1 MQYVNDA
8 VEELFM
14 DLEEREEKSLNSLKI
29 EYQAM
34 RAGRANAHVLDK
46 ITVDYYG
53 TQSPINQVAN
63 ISVPE
68 SRMLLITP
76 WDASMCK
83 EIEKAIY
90 AGNVGITPSS
100 DGKVVRLVF
109 PELTEERRKELA
121 KNCKK
126 AAENSKVAIR
136 NIRRDTMDALKKMKT
151 AKTLN
156 EDEVATYEKE
166 VDKIIA
172 KSIEQ
177 IDVIYKEKEKEV
189 LSV

>member
-14 DLEEREEKSLNSLKI
+14 DLEEREEKSLNSLQS

-34 RAGRANAHVLDK
+34 KAGRANQHVLDK

-83 EIEKAIY
+83 EIERAIY

-100 DGKVVRLVF
+100 DGKVIRLVF

-121 KNCKK
+121 KQCKK
-126 AAENSKVAIR
+126 ASEDSKVAIR
-136 NIRRDTMDALKKMKT
+136 NIRRDAMDALKKMKT

-156 EDEVATYEKE
+156 EDEVAVYEKE
-166 VDKIIA
+166 VEKIVTKA
-172 KSIEQ
+172 IEK
-177 IDVIYKEKEKEV
+177 IDVMYKDKEKEV

>member
-1 MQYVNDA
+1 MQYVNEQ

-14 DLEEREEKSLNSLKI
+14 DLEEREDKSINALAN

-34 RAGRANAHVLDK
+34 KAGRANQHVLDK

-53 TQSPINQVAN
+53 TKSPLNQVAN

-68 SRMLLITP
+68 SRMLLISP

-90 AGNVGITPSS
+90 AGNIGLTPSS
-100 DGKVVRLVF
+100 DGKVIRLVF

-121 KNCKK
+121 KQCKK
-126 AAENSKVAIR
+126 TAEDSKVAIR
-136 NIRRDTMDALKKMKT
+136 NIRRDAMDALKKMKN

-156 EDEVATYEKE
+156 EDEVALYEKE
-166 VDKIIA
+166 VEKIVTKA
-172 KSIEQ
+172 IEK
-177 IDVIYKEKEKEV
+177 IDVMFKDKEKEV
-189 LSV
+189 LTV

>member
-1 MQYVNDA
+1 MQYVNEQ

-14 DLEEREEKSLNSLKI
+14 DLEEREEKSINSLAN

-34 RAGRANAHVLDK
+34 KAGRANQHVLDK
-46 ITVDYYG
+46 ITVNYYG

-68 SRMLLITP
+68 SRMLMISP

-90 AGNVGITPSS
+90 AGNIGLTPSS
-100 DGKVVRLVF
+100 DGKVIRLVF
-109 PELTEERRKELA
+109 PELTEERRKQLA
-121 KNCKK
+121 KQCKK
-126 AAENSKVAIR
+126 TAEDSKVAIR
-136 NIRRDTMDALKKMKT
+136 NIRRDAMDSLKKMKN

-156 EDEVATYEKE
+156 EDEVAVYEKE
-166 VDKIIA
+166 VEKIVTKA
-172 KSIEQ
+172 IEK
-177 IDVIYKEKEKEV
+177 IDVMFKDKEKEV
-189 LSV
+189 LTV